1 MNYSKKQYESAKRIV
16 EAYENKLFKQMTMPM
31 EEVKQR
37 FPIGQFVVSKL
48 NSAVRG
54 VVYDYTYWAN
64 VPQLLC
70 RNNEGKKVRILIHN
84 AIPFEIGA

>member
-16 EAYENKLFKQMTMPM
+16 EAYENKLLEQMTMPM

-54 VVYDYTYWAN
+54 VIYDYTYWVN

-84 AIPFEIGA
+84 AISFQS